1 MPIKLISFFLHY
13 CQIEYIRTP
22 FDRLKERAFILLYM
36 SVLFYL
42 QDVFCSYPYKPL

>member
-22 FDRLKERAFILLYM
+22 FDRLKERAFISFTYQCLI
-36 SVLFYL
+36 LFAKY
-42 QDVFCSYPYKPL
+42 FCSDNYKPL